1 MTRPVPTLSSI
12 SRHLISL
19 LCLCGA
25 LSTYGQP
32 KLRVAEPVDSV
43 AFLRGFAVSVDLVG
57 PIQKMVSD
65 YGQFEGA
72 FRVNLRD
79 KYFPI
84 IEAGIGK
91 ASHNDAVT
99 KISYSSSAPYFRIGI
114 DFNLMKMKHDVN
126 RIYGGVR
133 YGFSS
138 FKYDISHPG
147 VTDPKWGGTAVFEA
161 QDVSCNYH
169 WAEIV
174 AGVDSKIWGPFH
186 LGWSVRYRRRIAHD
200 DGPLDNVWYVP
211 GYGKAG
217 STRLGGTFNVIIDI

>member
-19 LCLCGA
+19 LRLCGA
-25 LSTYGQP
+25 LSAYGQP

-99 KISYSSSAPYFRIGI
+99 KISYSSAPYFRVGI

-147 VTDPKWGGTAVFEA
+147 VTDPKWGGTAVWPVWTARFGDRSILVGRFA
-161 QDVSCNYH
+161 TDAASPTTTVRWTMCGTCPATVRLAVLV
-169 WAEIV
+169 WA
-174 AGVDSKIWGPFH
+174 APSM
-186 LGWSVRYRRRIAHD
+186 
-200 DGPLDNVWYVP
+200 
-211 GYGKAG
+211 
-217 STRLGGTFNVIIDI
+217 

>member
-25 LSTYGQP
+25 LSAYGQP

-99 KISYSSSAPYFRIGI
+99 KISYSSSAPYFRVGI

-147 VTDPKWGGTAVFEA
+147 VTRCGQQDLGTVPSWL
-161 QDVSCNYH
+161 VSSLPTPH
-169 WAEIV
+169 R
-174 AGVDSKIWGPFH
+174 P
-186 LGWSVRYRRRIAHD
+186 RRRSVGQCVVRA
-200 DGPLDNVWYVP
+200 
-211 GYGKAG
+211 
-217 STRLGGTFNVIIDI
+217 RLR